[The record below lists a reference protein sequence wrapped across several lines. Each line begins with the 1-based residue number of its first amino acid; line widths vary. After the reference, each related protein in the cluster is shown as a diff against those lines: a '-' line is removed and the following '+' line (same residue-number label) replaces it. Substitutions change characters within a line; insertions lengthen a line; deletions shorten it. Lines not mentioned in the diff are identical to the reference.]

1 MVDWTE
7 TTNKEYKMCFGCGQD
22 NPIGLKLDFKWDGQ
36 GVRTEFT
43 PTELY
48 QGWAGVV
55 QGGIIATLLDEA
67 AGWAIL
73 HEGVN
78 PVTAKMEVWF
88 RHPAVIDEPLIITG
102 VVTGKTP
109 KWVDSKA
116 VITKMNGTLIAEGIF
131 KHFVLQP
138 NQDGVSNVKKGA

>member
-1 MVDWTE
+1 MVDWSE
-7 TTNKEYKMCFGCGQD
+7 TTNREYNMCFGCGQD
-22 NPIGLKLDFKWDGQ
+22 NPIGLKLNFKWDGE

-48 QGWAGVV
+48 QGWSGVV
-55 QGGIIATLLDEA
+55 QGGIIAILLDEA

-88 RHPAVIDEPLIITG
+88 RHPAVIDEPLIVTG
-102 VVTGKTP
+102 VVTNKTP

-116 VITKMNGTLIAEGIF
+116 VITLKNGTLIAEGIF
-131 KHFVLQP
+131 KHFVLDS
-138 NQDGVSNVKKGA
+138 NQGGISNVKEGA